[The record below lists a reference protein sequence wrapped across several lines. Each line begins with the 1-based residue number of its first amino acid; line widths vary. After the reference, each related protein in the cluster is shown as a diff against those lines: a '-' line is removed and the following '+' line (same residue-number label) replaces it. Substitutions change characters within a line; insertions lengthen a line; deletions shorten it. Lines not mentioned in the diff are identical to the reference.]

1 MELAVSDKT
10 QETYGGISLEEWA
23 SAYRPEVH
31 EFYVS
36 RFVFVKDGGLVRVAL
51 GRHGPPINAE
61 GAKGPAVYSHA
72 ITMTEAV
79 ALELS
84 KQLRDIIAR

>member
-1 MELAVSDKT
+1 MRLELAVSDKT

-36 RFVFVKDGGLVRVAL
+36 RFVL
-51 GRHGPPINAE
+51 
-61 GAKGPAVYSHA
+61 
-72 ITMTEAV
+72 
-79 ALELS
+79 
-84 KQLRDIIAR
+84 